1 MINEETLSWV
11 LVDVSFLLYIWKNG
25 LIDRIFL
32 NNTLINNNVSRE
44 TLLKPKKKTQDNVS
58 RETF

>member
-32 NNTLINNNVSRE
+32 SNTLINNNVSRE
-44 TLLKPKKKTQDNVS
+44 TFLKPKKKTQDNVS

>member
-1 MINEETLSWV
+1 MIDEETLSWV

-25 LIDRIFL
+25 LMVSSFL
-32 NNTLINNNVSRE
+32 SDTLIRNVSRE
-44 TLLKPKKKTQDNVS
+44 TFLKPKKKTQDNVS

>member
-32 NNTLINNNVSRE
+32 SNTLINNNVSRE
-44 TLLKPKKKTQDNVS
+44 TLLKSKKKTQDNVS

>member
-1 MINEETLSWV
+1 MSLFAIHMEKWP
-11 LVDVSFLLYIWKNG
+11 
-25 LIDRIFL
+25 IDRIFL
-32 NNTLINNNVSRE
+32 SNTLINNNVSRE

>member
-1 MINEETLSWV
+1 MGSGRCLFFAIHME
-11 LVDVSFLLYIWKNG
+11 NG

-32 NNTLINNNVSRE
+32 SNTLIYNDVSRE

>member
-32 NNTLINNNVSRE
+32 SNTLINNNVSRE

>member
-1 MINEETLSWV
+1 MGSDRCL
-11 LVDVSFLLYIWKNG
+11 FLLYIWKNG

-32 NNTLINNNVSRE
+32 SNTLINNNVSRE
-44 TLLKPKKKTQDNVS
+44 TLLKSKKKTQDNVS

>member
-32 NNTLINNNVSRE
+32 SNTLINNNVSRE
-44 TLLKPKKKTQDNVS
+44 TFLKLKKKTQDNVS

>member
-32 NNTLINNNVSRE
+32 SNTLINNNLSRE

>member
-11 LVDVSFLLYIWKNG
+11 LVDVSFLLYIWKND

-32 NNTLINNNVSRE
+32 SNTLINNNVSRE

>member
-1 MINEETLSWV
+1 MGSGRCLFFAIHME
-11 LVDVSFLLYIWKNG
+11 NG
-25 LIDRIFL
+25 LIDRTFL
-32 NNTLINNNVSRE
+32 SNTLINNNVSRE